1 MKNLAF
7 IFMAMLMGVGVA
19 ISQESNGPKL
29 KWEQDRKDYGT
40 LYVDD
45 LPKTQLAIKFTNE
58 GNQPLIV
65 SQVRACCGTRVT
77 SWTREPI
84 MPGQEGVIQVEFMLS
99 PRPHRIS
106 RTVTA
111 TTNSENPTSIFRIVG
126 EVAER

>member
-1 MKNLAF
+1 MKNFAF
-7 IFMAMLMGVGVA
+7 IFMAMLMGIGVA

-29 KWEQDRKDYGT
+29 KWEQDSKDYGT

-45 LPKTQLAIKFTNE
+45 LPRKQLAIKFTND

-77 SWTREPI
+77 SWTREPV

>member
-111 TTNSENPTSIFRIVG
+111 TTNSENPTSIFQIGRAHV
-126 EVAER
+126 